1 MFKKLTIFFSLFT
14 VLLCTAQSNK
24 LFDEA
29 TAAYNSGEYEK
40 AIAFYTDILDD
51 GEHSAAVYYNL
62 GNSYYKL
69 NKIAESIYFYEKALL
84 LSPNDEEVKTNLSY
98 AQNMTIDAIDTIP
111 ETGLSKLYKSVTGKL
126 TFDQWAYLAV
136 ALIIIFVLLYI
147 LFYYANSSTLKRWSF
162 IGSILALFICIIA
175 IVFAFIQRSDFK
187 DLQPAIIFAE
197 ESSIKSEPNIS
208 SQQVFVI
215 HAGTKVNVLD
225 QLDEWNKIKLAD
237 GKTGWIQK
245 NELKLLKD
253 F

>member
-197 ESSIKSEPNIS
+197 ESSIKSEPNVS
-208 SQQVFVI
+208 SQQVFEI

>member
-1 MFKKLTIFFSLFT
+1 MFKKLAIFFSLFT

-40 AIAFYTDILDD
+40 AIGFYTDILDV

-69 NKIAESIYFYEKALL
+69 NNIAESIYFYEKALL
-84 LSPNDEEVKTNLSY
+84 LSPNDEDVKTNLSY
-98 AQNMTIDAIDTIP
+98 AQNMTIDAIDTMP

-136 ALIIIFVLLYI
+136 ALIILFVLLYI

-197 ESSIKSEPNIS
+197 ESSIKSEPNAS

>member
-1 MFKKLTIFFSLFT
+1 MFKKLAIFFSLFT

-40 AIAFYTDILDD
+40 AIGFYTDILDD

-69 NKIAESIYFYEKALL
+69 NNIAESIYFYEKALL

-98 AQNMTIDAIDTIP
+98 AQNMTIDAIDTMP

-126 TFDQWAYLAV
+126 TFDQWAYLAI

-197 ESSIKSEPNIS
+197 ESSIKSEPNAI

>member
-1 MFKKLTIFFSLFT
+1 MFKKLAIFFSLFT

-40 AIAFYTDILDD
+40 AIGFYTDILDD

-98 AQNMTIDAIDTIP
+98 AQNMTIDAIDTMP

-126 TFDQWAYLAV
+126 TFDQWAYLAI
-136 ALIIIFVLLYI
+136 ALMIIFVLLYI

-197 ESSIKSEPNIS
+197 ESSIKSEPNAS

-225 QLDEWNKIKLAD
+225 QLDEWNKIKLVD

>member
-1 MFKKLTIFFSLFT
+1 
-14 VLLCTAQSNK
+14 
-24 LFDEA
+24 
-29 TAAYNSGEYEK
+29 G
-40 AIAFYTDILDD
+40 FYTDILDD

-69 NKIAESIYFYEKALL
+69 NNIAESIYFYEKALL

-98 AQNMTIDAIDTIP
+98 AQNMTIDAIDTMP

-126 TFDQWAYLAV
+126 TFDQWAYLAI
-136 ALIIIFVLLYI
+136 ALMIIFVLLYI

-197 ESSIKSEPNIS
+197 ESSIKSEPNAS